1 MQLIVAMIA
10 HLCRYTNYTV
20 SSKNTILESDNCT
33 YFFVV
38 SLEDIIIHISFK
50 VETRSVS
57 VQHCHTE
64 YNHEPTLCMHTFM
77 SLIENYLVTL
87 NIRSQ
92 CVLPDLI
99 KLIDS
104 FAFLLAM
111 VIRISRLPGRQ
122 DR

>member
-1 MQLIVAMIA
+1 MI
-10 HLCRYTNYTV
+10 C
-20 SSKNTILESDNCT
+20 
-33 YFFVV
+33 
-38 SLEDIIIHISFK
+38 IS
-50 VETRSVS
+50 TTLP
-57 VQHCHTE
+57 TE
-64 YNHEPTLCMHTFM
+64 YTHEHVVYACTFM
-77 SLIENYLVTL
+77 SLIENYSVTL

-111 VIRISRLPGRQ
+111 VIRISRLSGRQ